1 MACRGCDAVIHAA
14 GMNAQ
19 NCAANPVEA
28 LEFNGVATARLV
40 QAAARVGIR
49 RFIYLST
56 AHVYCAPLT
65 GTITE
70 DTCLRNLHPYA
81 TTHLAGE
88 NAVLLAVQFGEILG
102 IVLGI
107 ANVLGVPAY
116 PEVKMGRG
124 W

>member
-1 MACRGCDAVIHAA
+1 
-14 GMNAQ
+14 MNAQ

-70 DTCLRNLHPYA
+70 DTCPRNLHPYA
-81 TTHLAGE
+81 TSHLAGE
-88 NAVLLAVQFGEILG
+88 NAVLSAVQAGEISG
-102 IVLGI
+102 MVLRLSKI
-107 ANVLGVPAY
+107 
-116 PEVKMGRG
+116 GRASCG
-124 W
+124 ESVCQYV

>member
-1 MACRGCDAVIHAA
+1 
-14 GMNAQ
+14 MNAQ

-70 DTCLRNLHPYA
+70 DTCPRNLHPYA
-81 TTHLAGE
+81 TSHLAGE
-88 NAVLLAVQFGEILG
+88 NAVLRAVKAGEISG
-102 IVLGI
+102 MVLRFL
-107 ANVLGVPAY
+107 NVLGVQI
-116 PEVKMGRG
+116 GRG
-124 W
+124 SCRGRV